1 MSMDISDFYQ
11 TFFDEA
17 DELLADMEQHLLVLQ
32 PEAPDAEQLNAI
44 FRAAH
49 SIKGGAG
56 TFGFSVLQETTH
68 LMENLLDEARRGEM
82 QLNTDIINLFL
93 ETKDIMQEQLD
104 AYKQSQEPDAASFD
118 YICQALRQLAL
129 EAKGE
134 TPSAVTRLSV
144 VAKSEPQDEQ
154 SRNQLPRRI
163 ILSRLKAGEV
173 DLLEEELGHLTTLT
187 DVVKGV
193 DSLSAIL
200 PGDIAEDDIT
210 AVLCFVIEADQI
222 TFETVEVSPKIST
235 PPVLKLAAEQAPT
248 GRVERE
254 KTTRSSESTSIRVAV
269 EKVDQLINL
278 VGELVI
284 TQSMLAQRS
293 SELDPVNHGD
303 LITSMGQ
310 LQRNARD
317 LQESVMSIRMM
328 PMEYVFSRYPRLVR
342 DLAGKLGKQVE
353 LTLVGSSTEL
363 DKSLIERIIDPL
375 THLVRNSLDHGI
387 ELPEKRLAAGKNSVG
402 NLILSAEHQGGNIC
416 IEVTDDGAG
425 LNRERILAKAAS
437 QGLTVSENMSDDEVA
452 MLIFAPGFST
462 AEQVTD
468 VSGRGVGMDVVKR
481 NIQEM
486 GGHVEIQSKQ
496 GTGTTIRILLPLTLA
511 ILDGMSVRVADEVFI
526 LPLNAVMESL
536 QPREAINFMVIT
548 KGAGRI
554 AEVGARFVL
563 DGMPGKQMAIDADL
577 NAGLIG
583 EDEAKKRRSE
593 VTQEADFY
601 GSMDGAS
608 KFVRGDAIAGIL
620 IMVINVVG
628 GLLVGV
634 LQHGMSMGHA
644 AESYTLLTIGDGL
657 VAQIPAL
664 VISTAAG
671 VIVTR
676 VSTDQ
681 DVGEQM
687 VNQLFSNPS
696 VMLLSAAVLGL
707 LGLVPGMP
715 NLVFLLFTA
724 GLLGLAWWIRGR
736 EQKAPAEPKPVK
748 MAENN
753 AVVEATWNDVQLED
767 SLGMEVGYRLSPMV
781 DFQQDG
787 ELLGRIR
794 SIRKKFAQEMGFL
807 PPVVHI
813 RDNMD
818 LQPARYRILMKG
830 VEIGSGDAYPGRWLA
845 INPGTAAGTL
855 PGEAT
860 VDPAFGLNAIWIE
873 SALKEQAQ
881 IQGYTVVEASTVVAT
896 HLNHLISQ
904 HAAELFGRQEAQQLL
919 DRVAQEMPK
928 LTEDLVPGVVTLTTL
943 HKVLQNLLDEKVP
956 IRDMRTILE
965 TLAEHAPIQSDPHEL
980 TAVVRVALGRA
991 ITQQWFPGKDEVHV
1005 IGLDTPLERLLLQAL
1020 QGGGGLEPGLADRLL
1035 AQTQEA
1041 LSRQEMVG
1049 APPVLLVNHALR
1061 PLLSR
1066 FLRRSLPQLVVL
1078 SNLELSDNR
1087 HIRMTATIGGK

>member
-1 MSMDISDFYQ
+1 MWLISISSPKELIQIAEYFRTPLATAVTGGDRISNSESPIPGGGDDYTQSQGEVNKQPNIEELKKRMEQSRLRKLRGDLDQLIESDPKLRALRPHLKIDLVQEGLRIQIIDSQNRPMFRTGSADVEPYMRDILRAIAPVLNGIPNRISLSGHTDDFPYASGEKGYSNWELSADRANASRRELMVGGLNGGKVLRVVGMAATMRLSDRGPDDAVNRRISLLVLNKHAEQAILNENAESQNEPVSAWKNLRLHHRSVFPQCHQPNRGDSVSMDISDFYQ

-104 AYKQSQEPDAASFD
+104 AYKQSQEPDAASFN

-154 SRNQLPRRI
+154 SRSQSPRRI

-187 DVVKGV
+187 DVVKGA

-200 PGDIAEDDIT
+200 PDDIAEDDIT

-222 TFETVEVSPKIST
+222 TFETVDVSPKIST
-235 PPVLKLAAEQAPT
+235 PPMLKLAAEQAPT

-536 QPREAINFMVIT
+536 QPREADLHPLAGGERVLEVRGEYLPIVELWKVFNVAGAKTEATQGIVVILQS
-548 KGAGRI
+548 GGRRY
-554 AEVGARFVL
+554 ALLV
-563 DGMPGKQMAIDADL
+563 DQ
-577 NAGLIG
+577 LIG
-583 EDEAKKRRSE
+583 QHQVVVKNLESNYRK
-593 VTQEADFY
+593 VP
-601 GSMDGAS
+601 
-608 KFVRGDAIAGIL
+608 GI
-620 IMVINVVG
+620 
-628 GLLVGV
+628 
-634 LQHGMSMGHA
+634 SA
-644 AESYTLLTIGDGL
+644 ATILGDGS
-657 VAQIPAL
+657 VALIVDVSAL
-664 VISTAAG
+664 QAINREQRMANTAA
-671 VIVTR
+671 
-676 VSTDQ
+676 
-681 DVGEQM
+681 
-687 VNQLFSNPS
+687 
-696 VMLLSAAVLGL
+696 
-707 LGLVPGMP
+707 
-715 NLVFLLFTA
+715 
-724 GLLGLAWWIRGR
+724 
-736 EQKAPAEPKPVK
+736 
-748 MAENN
+748 
-753 AVVEATWNDVQLED
+753 
-767 SLGMEVGYRLSPMV
+767 
-781 DFQQDG
+781 
-787 ELLGRIR
+787 
-794 SIRKKFAQEMGFL
+794 
-807 PPVVHI
+807 
-813 RDNMD
+813 
-818 LQPARYRILMKG
+818 
-830 VEIGSGDAYPGRWLA
+830 
-845 INPGTAAGTL
+845 
-855 PGEAT
+855 
-860 VDPAFGLNAIWIE
+860 
-873 SALKEQAQ
+873 
-881 IQGYTVVEASTVVAT
+881 
-896 HLNHLISQ
+896 
-904 HAAELFGRQEAQQLL
+904 
-919 DRVAQEMPK
+919 
-928 LTEDLVPGVVTLTTL
+928 
-943 HKVLQNLLDEKVP
+943 
-956 IRDMRTILE
+956 
-965 TLAEHAPIQSDPHEL
+965 
-980 TAVVRVALGRA
+980 
-991 ITQQWFPGKDEVHV
+991 
-1005 IGLDTPLERLLLQAL
+1005 
-1020 QGGGGLEPGLADRLL
+1020 
-1035 AQTQEA
+1035 
-1041 LSRQEMVG
+1041 
-1049 APPVLLVNHALR
+1049 
-1061 PLLSR
+1061 
-1066 FLRRSLPQLVVL
+1066 
-1078 SNLELSDNR
+1078 
-1087 HIRMTATIGGK
+1087 

>member
-154 SRNQLPRRI
+154 SRSQLPRRI
-163 ILSRLKAGEV
+163 ILSRLKASEV

-187 DVVKGV
+187 DVVKGA

-468 VSGRGVGMDVVKR
+468 VSGRGVGM
-481 NIQEM
+481 
-486 GGHVEIQSKQ
+486 
-496 GTGTTIRILLPLTLA
+496 
-511 ILDGMSVRVADEVFI
+511 SVRVADEVFI

-536 QPREAINFMVIT
+536 QPREADLHPLAGGERVLEVRGEYLPIVELWKVFNVAGAKTEATQGIVVILQS
-548 KGAGRI
+548 GGRRY
-554 AEVGARFVL
+554 ALLV
-563 DGMPGKQMAIDADL
+563 DQ
-577 NAGLIG
+577 LIG
-583 EDEAKKRRSE
+583 QHQVVVKNLESNYRK
-593 VTQEADFY
+593 VP
-601 GSMDGAS
+601 
-608 KFVRGDAIAGIL
+608 GI
-620 IMVINVVG
+620 
-628 GLLVGV
+628 
-634 LQHGMSMGHA
+634 SA
-644 AESYTLLTIGDGL
+644 ATILGDGS
-657 VAQIPAL
+657 VALIVDVSAL
-664 VISTAAG
+664 QAINREQRMANTAA
-671 VIVTR
+671 
-676 VSTDQ
+676 
-681 DVGEQM
+681 
-687 VNQLFSNPS
+687 
-696 VMLLSAAVLGL
+696 
-707 LGLVPGMP
+707 
-715 NLVFLLFTA
+715 
-724 GLLGLAWWIRGR
+724 
-736 EQKAPAEPKPVK
+736 
-748 MAENN
+748 
-753 AVVEATWNDVQLED
+753 
-767 SLGMEVGYRLSPMV
+767 
-781 DFQQDG
+781 
-787 ELLGRIR
+787 
-794 SIRKKFAQEMGFL
+794 
-807 PPVVHI
+807 
-813 RDNMD
+813 
-818 LQPARYRILMKG
+818 
-830 VEIGSGDAYPGRWLA
+830 
-845 INPGTAAGTL
+845 
-855 PGEAT
+855 
-860 VDPAFGLNAIWIE
+860 
-873 SALKEQAQ
+873 
-881 IQGYTVVEASTVVAT
+881 
-896 HLNHLISQ
+896 
-904 HAAELFGRQEAQQLL
+904 
-919 DRVAQEMPK
+919 
-928 LTEDLVPGVVTLTTL
+928 
-943 HKVLQNLLDEKVP
+943 
-956 IRDMRTILE
+956 
-965 TLAEHAPIQSDPHEL
+965 
-980 TAVVRVALGRA
+980 
-991 ITQQWFPGKDEVHV
+991 
-1005 IGLDTPLERLLLQAL
+1005 
-1020 QGGGGLEPGLADRLL
+1020 
-1035 AQTQEA
+1035 
-1041 LSRQEMVG
+1041 
-1049 APPVLLVNHALR
+1049 
-1061 PLLSR
+1061 
-1066 FLRRSLPQLVVL
+1066 
-1078 SNLELSDNR
+1078 
-1087 HIRMTATIGGK
+1087 

>member
-134 TPSAVTRLSV
+134 TPSAVARLSV

-154 SRNQLPRRI
+154 SRSQLPRRI

-187 DVVKGV
+187 DVVKGT

-200 PGDIAEDDIT
+200 TGDIAEDDIT

-536 QPREAINFMVIT
+536 QPREADLHPLAGGERVLEVRGEYLPIVELWKVFNVAGAKTEATQGIVVILQS
-548 KGAGRI
+548 GGRRY
-554 AEVGARFVL
+554 ALLV
-563 DGMPGKQMAIDADL
+563 DQ
-577 NAGLIG
+577 LIG
-583 EDEAKKRRSE
+583 QHQVVVKNLESNYRK
-593 VTQEADFY
+593 VP
-601 GSMDGAS
+601 
-608 KFVRGDAIAGIL
+608 GI
-620 IMVINVVG
+620 
-628 GLLVGV
+628 
-634 LQHGMSMGHA
+634 SA
-644 AESYTLLTIGDGL
+644 ATILGDGS
-657 VAQIPAL
+657 VALIVDVSAL
-664 VISTAAG
+664 QAINREQRMANTAA
-671 VIVTR
+671 
-676 VSTDQ
+676 
-681 DVGEQM
+681 
-687 VNQLFSNPS
+687 
-696 VMLLSAAVLGL
+696 
-707 LGLVPGMP
+707 
-715 NLVFLLFTA
+715 
-724 GLLGLAWWIRGR
+724 
-736 EQKAPAEPKPVK
+736 
-748 MAENN
+748 
-753 AVVEATWNDVQLED
+753 
-767 SLGMEVGYRLSPMV
+767 
-781 DFQQDG
+781 
-787 ELLGRIR
+787 
-794 SIRKKFAQEMGFL
+794 
-807 PPVVHI
+807 
-813 RDNMD
+813 
-818 LQPARYRILMKG
+818 
-830 VEIGSGDAYPGRWLA
+830 
-845 INPGTAAGTL
+845 
-855 PGEAT
+855 
-860 VDPAFGLNAIWIE
+860 
-873 SALKEQAQ
+873 
-881 IQGYTVVEASTVVAT
+881 
-896 HLNHLISQ
+896 
-904 HAAELFGRQEAQQLL
+904 
-919 DRVAQEMPK
+919 
-928 LTEDLVPGVVTLTTL
+928 
-943 HKVLQNLLDEKVP
+943 
-956 IRDMRTILE
+956 
-965 TLAEHAPIQSDPHEL
+965 
-980 TAVVRVALGRA
+980 
-991 ITQQWFPGKDEVHV
+991 
-1005 IGLDTPLERLLLQAL
+1005 
-1020 QGGGGLEPGLADRLL
+1020 
-1035 AQTQEA
+1035 
-1041 LSRQEMVG
+1041 
-1049 APPVLLVNHALR
+1049 
-1061 PLLSR
+1061 
-1066 FLRRSLPQLVVL
+1066 
-1078 SNLELSDNR
+1078 
-1087 HIRMTATIGGK
+1087 